1 MRVQLKTSNTSAR
14 LKEFLCRTYRANVTS
29 NGHNDSLQWHMV
41 PGPDGNHDKWP
52 NFLSKGAAVEKLK
65 EVASWYH
72 HGWVC
77 GEILPHFDMHHIFVA
92 SKLRKMLKLA
102 HSLKMGLSANQK
114 WAGSHP
120 TISKSYNKNVKGRK
134 VWTPGNKNG
143 ERSQTCGRGS
153 RVFYVRRVRVQ
164 R

>member
-1 MRVQLKTSNTSAR
+1 MLDSKSSCVAR
-14 LKEFLCRTYRANVTS
+14 TEPTWQATDITIPF
-29 NGHNDSLQWHMV
+29 NGTRFRDRKGIMINDKDLL
-41 PGPDGNHDKWP
+41 PT
-52 NFLSKGAAVEKLK
+52 GAVVVKLK

-72 HGWVC
+72 PEWVC

-134 VWTPGNKNG
+134 VWTHGNKNN

-153 RVFYVRRVRVQ
+153 RVFDVRRVRVH

>member
-1 MRVQLKTSNTSAR
+1 MLDSKSSCVAR
-14 LKEFLCRTYRANVTS
+14 TEPTWQATDITIPF
-29 NGHNDSLQWHMV
+29 NGTWFRDQMGIMINDQ
-41 PGPDGNHDKWP
+41 
-52 NFLSKGAAVEKLK
+52 NFSSKGAAVGKLK
-65 EVASWYH
+65 EVASWYNH
-72 HGWVC
+72 EWVC

-134 VWTPGNKNG
+134 IWTPGNKNG

-153 RVFYVRRVRVQ
+153 RVFDVRRVRVQ